1 MIFIHFIAV
10 PSPKMINLQVTVLW
24 LCCELQEQGWCS
36 GEINCSQSPIFP
48 RDHRD
53 WALCVTGC
61 HLAWVSKIL
70 RGQGRSLTTHQ
81 CGLGS
86 NPGIAA
92 MWVEFVAGFLSLSFS
107 ERFFSGFSS
116 FHLSLKTNTF
126 KNPIWCGMHRH
137 VSTSW
142 EQQRTPKCTVGKQII
157 LHFFNNLMTYRISHS
172 HELAILIS
180 HSFSKSHTPINF
192 CSSYRLCVQVRY
204 MDIVNSIQRKHL
216 MISFN
221 YLVVKA
227 WIA

>member
-10 PSPKMINLQVTVLW
+10 PSPKMLNLQVTVLW

-36 GEINCSQSPIFP
+36 GEINCSQSTIFP
-48 RDHRD
+48 RDRRD

-61 HLAWVSKIL
+61 HLAWVSKL
-70 RGQGRSLTTHQ
+70 FMGQGRSLTTHQ

-86 NPGIAA
+86 NPGIDA
-92 MWVEFVAGFLSLSFS
+92 MWLSLLLVLSLSFS

-126 KNPIWCGMHRH
+126 KNPIWSGMHRH

-157 LHFFNNLMTYRISHS
+157 LHFLTIWWPVSHS
-172 HELAILIS
+172 HELTILIS
-180 HSFSKSHTPINF
+180 HSFSKSHSPINF
-192 CSSYRLCVQVRY
+192 WSRYRVCVQVRY
-204 MDIVNSIQRKHL
+204 IDIVNSIQRKHL
-216 MISFN
+216 MISFD

>member
-10 PSPKMINLQVTVLW
+10 PSPKMLNLQVTVLW

-48 RDHRD
+48 RDRRD
-53 WALCVTGC
+53 WALCVMGC
-61 HLAWVSKIL
+61 HLAWMSNLL

-116 FHLSLKTNTF
+116 FHLSLKTNIF
-126 KNPIWCGMHRH
+126 KNPIWSGMHRH
-137 VSTSW
+137 FSTSW
-142 EQQRTPKCTVGKQII
+142 EQQRTPKYTVGKQII
-157 LHFFNNLMTYRISHS
+157 LHFFNNLMTYLTLSWVDNIDFSLFLEKSHS
-172 HELAILIS
+172 NKLLEQL
-180 HSFSKSHTPINF
+180 
-192 CSSYRLCVQVRY
+192 
-204 MDIVNSIQRKHL
+204 
-216 MISFN
+216 
-221 YLVVKA
+221 
-227 WIA
+227 